1 MRRFITKKT
10 QERRT
15 KFRNKPIVVKE
26 FNELQNE
33 EININIENNIKEEK
47 TIDVMDT
54 KEKIELANQILEQE
68 VKVKRIKKDKGLIE
82 KVETN
87 KIILTEDNRELLRD

>member
-1 MRRFITKKT
+1 MRRFITKKI

-15 KFRNKPIVVKE
+15 KFRNKHIVVKE